1 MDEFILYELGSLA
14 QGIGENL
21 PTRKEAIFLSASH
34 WYPNTKQSHRTCQ
47 NVEGNIIDYLG
58 DVITPTEDLT
68 TFKVLINITISTPGA
83 WFMIEDIKQFY
94 LNTLIKR
101 YEYTRLSLNLLPEE
115 IILQY
120 NLQDIDEDSYV

>member
-34 WYPNTKQSHRTCQ
+34 WYPKTKQSHRTCQ

-83 WFMIEDIKQFY
+83 
-94 LNTLIKR
+94 
-101 YEYTRLSLNLLPEE
+101 
-115 IILQY
+115 
-120 NLQDIDEDSYV
+120 